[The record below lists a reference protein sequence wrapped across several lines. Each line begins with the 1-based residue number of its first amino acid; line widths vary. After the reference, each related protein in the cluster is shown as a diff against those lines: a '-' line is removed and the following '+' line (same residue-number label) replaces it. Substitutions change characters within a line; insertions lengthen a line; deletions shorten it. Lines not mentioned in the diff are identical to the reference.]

1 MRLLPVS
8 RAEQQTLI
16 TNISLLFNAGVRIT
30 DALDGILTEIRS
42 SRLKKVIAAM
52 RDAIESGMPFWKAL
66 QASGIV
72 PGSTISLVRIGEESG
87 NLKENLAIASMQ
99 EERARLFRA
108 QIGSALLY
116 PIIVFIIGSIVA
128 IGIIWFAIPRLA
140 DIFRELHIE
149 LPAITRLLI
158 SFGMFIREYGFETL
172 IGFATAVALGI
183 YCLFY
188 YQPIRSVGER
198 ILFFV
203 PGVGQLIR
211 ESEIARFGYL
221 MGTLLEAGIPIDHTI
236 QSVARETPLVI
247 FRRLYESLA
256 SGIEEGITFQK
267 WFRANPESVRY
278 IPRTVQQM
286 LVVSER
292 SGSLSKTFL
301 AISKNYEARNEITG
315 KKLSAALEPILLI
328 VLWVGVLFLALSIFL
343 PLYSLIGSFSG

>member
-1 MRLLPVS
+1 MRLLPLS
-8 RAEQQTLI
+8 PAEQQTLI
-16 TNISLLFNAGVRIT
+16 TNISLLLNAGVRIT

-42 SRLKKVIAAM
+42 SHLKKVIINM
-52 RDAIESGMPFWKAL
+52 RDSIENGMPFYKAM

-87 NLKENLAIASMQ
+87 NLNQNLAIASAQ

-116 PIIVFIIGSIVA
+116 PIIVLIVGSIVSV
-128 IGIIWFAIPRLA
+128 GIIWFAIPRLA

-149 LPAITRLLI
+149 LPAITRFLI
-158 SFGMFIREYGFETL
+158 FLGDFLREHGLETL
-172 IGFATAVALGI
+172 IGFAIMLAVGVYLF
-183 YCLFY
+183 FY
-188 YQPIRSVGER
+188 YQPVRFIGER
-198 ILFFV
+198 ILFFL
-203 PGVGQLIR
+203 PGIGQLIR
-211 ESEIARFGYL
+211 ESEVARFGYL

-236 QSVARETPLVI
+236 QSVARETPLAV

-256 SGIEEGITFQK
+256 NSIEEGITFQK
-267 WFRANPESVRY
+267 WFRANPASVRF

-286 LVVSER
+286 LVASER

-315 KKLSAALEPILLI
+315 KKLSAVLEPILLI
-328 VLWVGVLFLALSIFL
+328 VLWLGVLFLALSIFL